1 MTVRI
6 DVDMLRQSIDA
17 LFLNYPELADDEQ
30 LRADMLEGETDIDS
44 VLARLV
50 NLAADAGTM
59 QDAIKLRMSA
69 MAERKARYERQ
80 EDAMRSLIIS
90 VMDRASL
97 SKFVLPE
104 ATLSL
109 RMVPPAPIVTDADLL
124 TDDCVRI
131 ERKPDMKAIKAL
143 MESNGAL
150 PGVAMSNGRQ
160 SLTIRTK

>member
-1 MTVRI
+1 
-6 DVDMLRQSIDA
+6 MLHCNIFKGISMFKNTPFEAIA
-17 LFLNYPELADDEQ
+17 KTMSESAPKFNP
-30 LRADMLEGETDIDS
+30 
-44 VLARLV
+44 
-50 NLAADAGTM
+50 AAM

>member
-17 LFLNYPELADDEQ
+17 LFLNYPELADDED

-80 EDAMRSLIIS
+80 EDAMR
-90 VMDRASL
+90 
-97 SKFVLPE
+97 
-104 ATLSL
+104 
-109 RMVPPAPIVTDADLL
+109 
-124 TDDCVRI
+124 
-131 ERKPDMKAIKAL
+131 
-143 MESNGAL
+143 
-150 PGVAMSNGRQ
+150 
-160 SLTIRTK
+160 